1 MNDTSLSPHL
11 YDKSPIHGQAS
22 KGQALILVA
31 LAFFILL
38 AFIGLTTD
46 VGTLFIYMGHLRRAV
61 DAASLAAAAQYREG
75 RTMAEMEAAADQV
88 MHLNGVDPGTYT
100 ITVDTCETA
109 PADPR
114 LCTTPRRK
122 LTRVVSNLD
131 VPMSFLRLVGVNDIE
146 ISADSVGEAA
156 SLDVVLVIDNSESM
170 AWDASHGNPMRDPH
184 LCNNTDPTGTDGLK
198 GECQPFEEVKRAAIN
213 FTNRILNK
221 PAASEEDRLQIVT
234 FGNGWSS
241 DINQGTFYR
250 FIDYSVTPA
259 VPRWTSD
266 NGEAQAAINDLEVF
280 DPGTCWDPPDQVP
293 PTSTVHTYYGPCRS
307 YTYTPTAMTYQWFD
321 CLSCWDFGDW
331 SMLPTTNTGGALK
344 RAGNMFSYD
353 TRQEALWI
361 VVLLTDGMAT
371 ATDRE
376 ASDRWNDSTTYPIGF
391 CPDAQ
396 DSPFPVFPLCQD
408 ENVATRH
415 GNGNV
420 NYDADDYARDMAD
433 FVGCLPISPSADCPP
448 APPPGDP
455 PNAQGAIIFA
465 VGLGSGVLDNGSSQG
480 TTEANGKPY
489 GGSLMRY
496 VAARGYDGDAS
507 SDPCDI
513 YANDFTQWCGNYY
526 YAPTGPQL
534 SRIFEDIASRIFTR
548 LTH

>member
-1 MNDTSLSPHL
+1 MNDTLPPAYPYPRPPDHR
-11 YDKSPIHGQAS
+11 QAS

-31 LAFFILL
+31 LAFLILL
-38 AFIGLTTD
+38 AFVGLTTD

-75 RTMAEMEAAADQV
+75 RTMAEMAAAADQV

-100 ITVDTCETA
+100 ITVETCETN
-109 PADPR
+109 PGDVR

-122 LTRVVSNLD
+122 LTRVTSNLE
-131 VPMSFLRLVGVNDIE
+131 VPMSFLRLVGVNNIQ

-156 SLDVVLVIDNSESM
+156 SLDVVLVIDISESM
-170 AWDASHGNPMRDPH
+170 AWDAAPGNPMRDPH
-184 LCNNTDPTGTDGLK
+184 LCNTTDPTGTDGLK

-221 PAASEEDRLQIVT
+221 PAASEEDRVQVVT

-241 DINQGTFYR
+241 DINQGTKYR
-250 FIDYSVTPA
+250 FYDYSASPP

-266 NGEAQAAINDLEVF
+266 NGEAQQAINDLQVF
-280 DPGTCWDPPDQVP
+280 DPGTCYDPPDQLP

-321 CLSCWDFGDW
+321 CLSCWDSGDW
-331 SMLPTTNTGGALK
+331 SMLPTTNTGGALLK
-344 RAGNMFSYD
+344 AGNMFTYD

-361 VVLLTDGMAT
+361 VVLLTDGMAN

-376 ASDRWNDSTTYPIGF
+376 ATDNPLQFGTYPIGY

-396 DSPFPVFPLCQD
+396 DSPFPVYPLCQD

-415 GNGNV
+415 HTGNPQ
-420 NYDADDYARDMAD
+420 YDADDYARDMAD
-433 FVGCLPISPSADCPP
+433 FVGCMPTNP
-448 APPPGDP
+448 AASCNGE
-455 PNAQGAIIFA
+455 AGQGAIIFA
-465 VGLGSGVLDNGSSQG
+465 IGLGSGVLDDGHSRG
-480 TTEANGKPY
+480 VTEAHGLPY
-489 GGSLMRY
+489 GGSLLRY
-496 VAARGYDGDAS
+496 IAARGYDGDTNG
-507 SDPCDI
+507 DPCDP
-513 YANDFTQWCGNYY
+513 YSTDFTQWCGNYY